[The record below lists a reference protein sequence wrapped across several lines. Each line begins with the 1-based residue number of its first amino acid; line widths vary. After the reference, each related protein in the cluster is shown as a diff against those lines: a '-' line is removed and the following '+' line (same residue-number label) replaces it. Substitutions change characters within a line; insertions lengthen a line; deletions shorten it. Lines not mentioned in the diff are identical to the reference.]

1 MKSEL
6 PEPPEHPKSI
16 VFLGTPEA
24 AVLVY
29 EKFVGYGF
37 ESGSLCPTGVEA
49 EDQRRRVQR

>member
-24 AVLVY
+24 AVPSLRKLV
-29 EKFVGYGF
+29 EAGF
-37 ESGSLCPTGVEA
+37 EIPLV
-49 EDQRRRVQR
+49 